1 MAKGKVNKKTEKTR
15 KSNRAIKKPTLES
28 SQDCVMYSV
37 SKANS
42 RKKKKIRE
50 QKAERVRKFRIR
62 KEAAKYQPS
71 SSGAKTLK
79 KK

>member
-15 KSNRAIKKPTLES
+15 KSKRAIKKPTLES

-37 SKANS
+37 SQAKS
-42 RKKKKIRE
+42 RKKKNIRE

-71 SSGAKTLK
+71 SSGAKPLK